1 MGGSGKLELTGNL
14 GDVMKESAQA
24 AFSCLRS
31 RADAL
36 GIEKD
41 FYKNRDIH
49 VHFPEGAVP
58 KDGPSAGI
66 AMATAMLS
74 ALTDRKIKAG
84 VAMTGEIT
92 LRGRVLPIGGLKE
105 KTMAAKRS
113 GIRTVII
120 PKENEKDLEEIDQT
134 VRAALRFVTAETV
147 DAVFAHALALPK
159 KEAAVE
165 HLTAMAGLERQEVR
179 CGDQL

>member
-1 MGGSGKLELTGNL
+1 MRGQKRT
-14 GDVMKESAQA
+14 
-24 AFSCLRS
+24 
-31 RADAL
+31 
-36 GIEKD
+36 
-41 FYKNRDIH
+41 
-49 VHFPEGAVP
+49 
-58 KDGPSAGI
+58 
-66 AMATAMLS
+66 LS
-74 ALTDRKIKAG
+74 ALTGRPVRHD
-84 VAMTGEIT
+84 VAMTGEVT

-165 HLTAMAGLERQEVR
+165 HLTAIAGMERQEVR